1 MTDKKQTRKK
11 SGFLEVVAILVF
23 VVVVLFFAFE
33 LYVIYARQDSNK
45 PLPSNFGN
53 FVKNRESLKKQ
64 PDKKSF
70 SFAVAGDTRSV
81 GTFER
86 LAEKLRVLPIDF
98 AVLLGDCAD
107 NATEDDHRYFR
118 AECADEFA
126 MPFPVFCVPG
136 NHDVNEKS
144 FPVMRFEHDYG
155 PSIFSFEYQHCL
167 FIFLRILGE
176 THPSRESID
185 FLNKMPEEY
194 ILKFKKRFVFMH
206 IPPPV
211 SSVFPAKMFDKSDE
225 LISLLKNKKINYVFA
240 GDYHGYA
247 RINTGQTNFI
257 ITGGG
262 GAHLHED
269 KHKQFNHAIIIT
281 IDKDEESEWILPVD
295 ASVDIEDKIEKYAI
309 ERVWPYFSGN
319 MFFTYMLN
327 VIAVLI
333 ISFALWI
340 LVRSKKYKY
349 KLY

>member
-1 MTDKKQTRKK
+1 MKNKKQARKK
-11 SGFLEVVAILVF
+11 LGVLSIVAMVTFFIIAV
-23 VVVVLFFAFE
+23 FFAFE
-33 LYVIYARQDSNK
+33 LYVISARQGSDE

-53 FVKNRESLKKQ
+53 FIKNRESLEKQ

-70 SFAVAGDTRSV
+70 SFAVIGDTRSV

-107 NATEDDHRYFR
+107 NPTEDDHRYFR
-118 AECADEFA
+118 AECTDEFA
-126 MPFPVFCVPG
+126 MPFPVFYVPG
-136 NHDVNEKS
+136 NHDVSEKS
-144 FPVMRFEHDYG
+144 FPITRFEHDYG

-167 FIFLRILGE
+167 FIFLRILGG
-176 THPSRESID
+176 TYPSHESID

-211 SSVFPAKMFDKSDE
+211 SSVFSAKIFDKSDE
-225 LISLLKNKKINYVFA
+225 LISLFKKKRIDYVLA

-262 GAHLHED
+262 GAHLHEN
-269 KHKQFNHAIIIT
+269 KHKQFNHAIVIT
-281 IDKDEESEWILPVD
+281 INKDDESEWILPVD

-319 MFFTYMLN
+319 MFFTYTLN
-327 VIAVLI
+327 VIALLVMSLAVWI
-333 ISFALWI
+333 IF
-340 LVRSKKYKY
+340 RSKK
-349 KLY
+349 